1 MKVVNK
7 AIKVRIYPTKADRND
22 DGEKKANIGKI
33 ESNFGIYRFIY
44 DETLIFIN
52 NFKNLLLQYGYN
64 VEKIIVNHSSC
75 NLFLKMLR
83 HDFKFL
89 EKAESSSRQQAQK
102 DLINAFNRYYN
113 PNLNSEYPILKTRKN
128 TKKFSF
134 RIINNNNNVRINK
147 DKNGF
152 DKIKLAKLGIVK
164 FKTSKK
170 YHEILLRG
178 SDTNDESVKIKHVTV
193 KKENNIYYAIFNIEK
208 IHVPET
214 IIGPKQQ
221 VGIDIGCGKLA
232 VFSNGQEIPNLDLT
246 RETDQIIKYQKTMN
260 NHQPGSIRYQ
270 EAQRLLNKWWK
281 KLLNKRNDYYNKIVH
296 YIVKNSSF
304 VAVQNENIIS
314 WKTDKD
320 LSHSIQLNAPRDFLN
335 KLEQKCK
342 QENITFVKIYKYY
355 PSTQICSKCQKRNK
369 KISGKQNLHIRNW
382 ECPHCHT
389 HHHRDRN
396 AAINILNK
404 GLQIVGTTVQ

>member
-1 MKVVNK
+1 
-7 AIKVRIYPTKADRND
+7 
-22 DGEKKANIGKI
+22 
-33 ESNFGIYRFIY
+33 
-44 DETLIFIN
+44 
-52 NFKNLLLQYGYN
+52 
-64 VEKIIVNHSSC
+64 
-75 NLFLKMLR
+75 
-83 HDFKFL
+83 
-89 EKAESSSRQQAQK
+89 
-102 DLINAFNRYYN
+102 
-113 PNLNSEYPILKTRKN
+113 
-128 TKKFSF
+128 
-134 RIINNNNNVRINK
+134 
-147 DKNGF
+147 
-152 DKIKLAKLGIVK
+152 
-164 FKTSKK
+164 
-170 YHEILLRG
+170 
-178 SDTNDESVKIKHVTV
+178 
-193 KKENNIYYAIFNIEK
+193 
-208 IHVPET
+208 
-214 IIGPKQQ
+214 
-221 VGIDIGCGKLA
+221 VGIDIGCSELA
-232 VFSNGQEIPNLDLT
+232 VISNGQEIPNLDLT